1 MSGVPS
7 MSSVLKAL
15 QFVILC
21 RVKPIEHSYVYTQI
35 RAGEE
40 YLDANVY
47 LPPSWFS
54 GKRVKGTIVVIHG
67 MSAMGNADPRII
79 IVCEAFARCGY
90 AVVSPFYKDIAD
102 FNISAETIDSIAETL
117 RALASDR
124 LLCPRGKLLVFAP
137 SFSAGMSLIA
147 SSHPRCADI
156 VESICSVGA
165 YGSVDTVISD
175 LLTRED
181 FDEYGRLIIMKNFI
195 HHAPGFG
202 SETGEL
208 LCEAILDN
216 GLKRAEARFPLKLAT
231 VREPHRRRILR
242 LLGDVDFRRRVWH
255 DILSRSRKVRML
267 MKKLSVVD
275 NISRLKARVALIHG
289 GNDNVIS
296 PEESRSIFSRL
307 QELRV
312 PSALCITPLIG
323 HGDAETGNG
332 FFRHLFHLVHAFAF
346 FFG

>member
-7 MSSVLKAL
+7 LTSFVKAL

-21 RVKPIEHSYVYTQI
+21 RLKPVENSHSYTQI
-35 RAGEE
+35 RLRDE

-47 LPPSWFS
+47 LPPIWFS
-54 GKRVKGTIVVIHG
+54 EKKVKGTIVVIHG

-90 AVVSPFYKDIAD
+90 AVISPSFRDIAD
-102 FNISAETIDSIAETL
+102 FCISAETIDRIVETL
-117 RALASDR
+117 CAIASDR
-124 LLCPRGKLLVFAP
+124 LLCPKGKVMVFAP

-147 SSHPRCADI
+147 SSHPGCADI

-165 YGSVDTVISD
+165 YGSVDTVIHD

-202 SETGEL
+202 DETGEV

-216 GLKRAEARFPLKLAT
+216 GLKRAEAKFPLKLAA
-231 VREPHRRRILR
+231 VRGPHRRRILR
-242 LLGDVDFRRRVWH
+242 LLGDVDFRRKVWH
-255 DILSRSRKVRML
+255 DILSRSRKVRVL
-267 MKKLSVVD
+267 MKELSVVD
-275 NISRLKARVALIHG
+275 KLSRLKARVALIHG
-289 GNDNVIS
+289 NNDNVIS
-296 PEESRSIFSRL
+296 PEESRSIYLKL

-312 PSALCITPLIG
+312 PSSLCITPLIG
-323 HGDAETGNG
+323 HGDAQTENG
-332 FFRHLFHLVHAFAF
+332 FFRHLFQLVGAFAF
-346 FFG
+346 FLG